1 MTLNRLRE
9 AHGLNVFTFRPHC
22 GEAGDSHHLSTAFLL
37 AHGIN
42 HGIRLAKAPALAYL
56 YYLAQVFGCG
66 IFNVLLE
73 FISRVR
79 CLASFRLRQLE
90 YYIFLFHL

>member
-9 AHGLNVFTFRPHC
+9 AQGLNVFTFRPHC

-42 HGIRLAKAPALAYL
+42 HGIRLARAPALAYL
-56 YYLAQVFGCG
+56 YYLAQV
-66 IFNVLLE
+66 
-73 FISRVR
+73 RVGGS
-79 CLASFRLRQLE
+79 LVQG
-90 YYIFLFHL
+90 